1 MRFKPLLIGLA
12 LCSLSVQSENLDA
25 WANQLKHEMD
35 SNYSLLNQRVS
46 ECKSIRKDFDYS
58 KELDTEWF
66 TKLDKSEKQTVI
78 QYGFAYASQQC
89 SLKERQTYTSSL
101 VNYVAYSGDKKPLNE
116 WLSLVEGD
124 KDLQQKVNEI
134 GIEDT
139 QKFIAS
145 YLSTPFDALQLLK
158 AQGLF

>member
-1 MRFKPLLIGLA
+1 MRFKSLFFGLV
-12 LCSLSVQSENLDA
+12 LCSLSVQAANLDE
-25 WANQLKHEMD
+25 WANQLKHEME
-35 SNYSLLNQRVS
+35 SNYTLLNQRVS
-46 ECKSIRKDFDYS
+46 ECKSIRKEFDYS
-58 KELDTEWF
+58 KTLDTQWY
-66 TKLDKSEKQTVI
+66 TNLDKSKKQTVI

-89 SLKERQTYTSSL
+89 SLKERQAYTSSL

-116 WLSLVEGD
+116 WLRLLEGD
-124 KDLQQKVNEI
+124 KDLQQKVNDI

>member
-12 LCSLSVQSENLDA
+12 LCSLSVQAENLDV
-25 WANQLKHEMD
+25 WASQLKHEME

-58 KELDTEWF
+58 KALDTEWYI
-66 TKLDKSEKQTVI
+66 KLNQSEKRTVI

-89 SLKERQTYTSSL
+89 SLKERQAYTNSL
-101 VNYVAYSGDKKPLNE
+101 MNYVAYSGDKKPLNE
-116 WLSLVEGD
+116 WLSILEGD
-124 KDLQQKVNEI
+124 KDLQQKVNQI

-139 QKFIAS
+139 QTFIAS
-145 YLSTPFDALQLLK
+145 YLSTPFDALRLLK
-158 AQGLF
+158 VQGLF